1 MFTVILK
8 NSIENCSWFCVVWL
22 YLYCW
27 TDLLL
32 RHRLLPLPFP
42 LSNSGGGPAIEGT
55 VKGNFQRSEQGC
67 GKVLDLPLS
76 LLTLLSP
83 PPPSLPYYLLFIFLT
98 NISSPPIFL
107 LSPSS
112 MISSPFFASPS
123 SSSALQFH
131 PLSFFVSF
139 ISSFII
145 SRISFLPLSFLI
157 SHIPLLPFCRR
168 YYLLPQLL
176 LLLLLLHPTSSL
188 PSSLL
193 PTLLYHHLSIPQL
206 LSSISSISPSL
217 QNHYFPPGS
226 KFSQVTPRSEEWR
239 NITVVTTYFLP

>member
-98 NISSPPIFL
+98 NTSSPPYLFTVSFIHDLISLLCFSIIF
-107 LSPSS
+107 
-112 MISSPFFASPS
+112 IYS
-123 SSSALQFH
+123 SSSLILCFLH
-131 PLSFFVSF
+131 LLICHLSHLLPPLVFPHLPHSSPTLLSSLLSLTTTTSTTPPPPSHLFFT
-139 ISSFII
+139 II
-145 SRISFLPLSFLI
+145 SP
-157 SHIPLLPFCRR
+157 SH
-168 YYLLPQLL
+168 
-176 LLLLLLHPTSSL
+176 TSL
-188 PSSLL
+188 PSSLH
-193 PTLLYHHLSIPQL
+193 PTTSLLYL
-206 LSSISSISPSL
+206 L
-217 QNHYFPPGS
+217 YFPLP
-226 KFSQVTPRSEEWR
+226 SEPLFPTWQ
-239 NITVVTTYFLP
+239 